1 MSHLFIIED
10 IQPNNGQQ
18 GERIYPL
25 LFNIYS
31 FEFNY
36 DNSLTLYGTLSFV
49 QVNHNDILMQIIYL
63 LELVLDIY
71 NLLDT
76 LDEIHSILD
85 TISDIPVQLRIRQE
99 LLLEILG
106 GLPAELLIVLV
117 LPGQIEIEVNI
128 SVKVFLRLDIHWP
141 IVEE

>member
-10 IQPNNGQQ
+10 IQPNNEQQ

-36 DNSLTLYGTLSFV
+36 DNSLTLYGTLSFG

-76 LDEIHSILD
+76 LDDIHSILD
-85 TISDIPVQLRIRQE
+85 TISDIPVELRIRQE

-128 SVKVFLRLDIHWP
+128 SVKVFLRLDIHWA